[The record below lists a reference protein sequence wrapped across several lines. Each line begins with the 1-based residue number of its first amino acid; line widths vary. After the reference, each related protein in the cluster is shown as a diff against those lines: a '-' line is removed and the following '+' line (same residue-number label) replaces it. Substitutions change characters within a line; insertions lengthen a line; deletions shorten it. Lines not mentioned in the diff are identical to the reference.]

1 MVTGLQPQLYC
12 YPWGP
17 FTLAY
22 AVASLV
28 YDTLVLVGVALAMY
42 RNAPLD
48 TSRMSYSQRI
58 KLLITGKGLYKVSK
72 MLLKSGQLYYAYVLP
87 LLPVFVAHTRGC
99 SVTIGVQLL
108 CAILSFRGMR
118 YTQVCYL
125 ALVPLSASMACKV
138 FRMVLLCDTVEDPL
152 DTAEVREALGA
163 LASDS
168 GQHLSESQFDLNAY
182 NLEPL
187 WHRLRPSPAP
197 RAPMTL
203 HNPIAAE

>member
-72 MLLKSGQLYYAYVLP
+72 MLLKSGQLYYA
-87 LLPVFVAHTRGC
+87 
-99 SVTIGVQLL
+99 VTIGVQLL

-152 DTAEVREALGA
+152 DTAEVREALG
-163 LASDS
+163 
-168 GQHLSESQFDLNAY
+168 Y
-182 NLEPL
+182 
-187 WHRLRPSPAP
+187 R
-197 RAPMTL
+197 
-203 HNPIAAE
+203 

>member
-1 MVTGLQPQLYC
+1 MVTGLKPQLYC

-22 AVASLV
+22 AGTSLI

-42 RNAPLD
+42 KNAPLD
-48 TSRMSYSQRI
+48 TSRLSYPQRL
-58 KLLITGKGLYKVSK
+58 KLLVTGNGLYKVSK
-72 MLLKSGQLYYAYVLP
+72 MLLKSGQLYYAYVLSP
-87 LLPVFVAHTRGC
+87 SPVSVAHARGC

-108 CAILSFRGMR
+108 CAVLSFRGVR

-152 DTAEVREALGA
+152 DTVKVREALRYA
-163 LASDS
+163 
-168 GQHLSESQFDLNAY
+168 
-182 NLEPL
+182 
-187 WHRLRPSPAP
+187 
-197 RAPMTL
+197 
-203 HNPIAAE
+203 